1 MSCTGGIFYIHLQA
15 NIKQTN
21 RMDKFEY
28 VRFVAY
34 KYLIPSEIAD
44 TIEAELWAEQVC
56 LMTRSDKPELAKKY
70 ESQKEEYYKNEEIQ
84 TTLTA
89 LGLNKEKIL
98 HLLIFC
104 GELLDDSFKIASW
117 KIERSWQ
124 ETSQEALTMSNE
136 QLSYVTLEYGTHAIS
151 IPATKVIK
159 EEIYHLLQNI
169 IDKNDT
175 NIIVRKVKERVAP
188 HEYITAKLRAFTN
201 IMKEVLSHF
210 CDKHIP
216 SHKTLIGRLAYIMK
230 FTYDRRLMCGFKLVE
245 YDKNRPYH
253 KKLEKISNE
262 RGDFVKEEINIG
274 KILDD
279 TIKKCNIEPNF
290 ICSPLY
296 YDANCLGDLTI
307 EES

>member
-1 MSCTGGIFYIHLQA
+1 
-15 NIKQTN
+15 
-21 RMDKFEY
+21 MDKFEY

-34 KYLIPSEIAD
+34 KHLIPLEIAD
-44 TIEAELWAEQVC
+44 TIQADVWAVQVC
-56 LMTRSDKPELAKKY
+56 FKTRSDKPELAKKY
-70 ESQKEEYYKNEEIQ
+70 ESYKKNYDKNEEIQ
-84 TTLTA
+84 TALAA
-89 LGLNKEKIL
+89 LGLDKEKIW

-104 GELLDDSFKIASW
+104 KELLKDSFSITSW
-117 KIERSWQ
+117 KLEKSWQ
-124 ETSQEALTMSNE
+124 EAVQEALTLSNE

-210 CDKHIP
+210 CDKHTP

-245 YDKNRPYH
+245 YDKNRAYH

-262 RGDFVKEEINIG
+262 SGDYVKEEVNIG

-279 TIKKCNIEPNF
+279 TIKKCNIEPNYT
-290 ICSPLY
+290 CSPLY
-296 YDANCLGDLTI
+296 YDAYCLGDLTK